1 MTELSKNLQKECVAF
16 RKVSI
21 MNNNIKM
28 NFTNTTLAFTT
39 TSHNHGITANT
50 IPTSYLRKNTENAY
64 AKCKADMERRK
75 QRDYIIKHGSFYQ
88 AMDAF
93 FTKI

>member
-1 MTELSKNLQKECVAF
+1 
-16 RKVSI
+16 

-28 NFTNTTLAFTT
+28 NFVNTTVAFAT
-39 TSHNHGITANT
+39 TSHNHGNTANT
-50 IPTSYLRKNTENAY
+50 ISTNYLRKNTENAY

-75 QRDYIIKHGSFYQ
+75 QRDYTIKHGSFYQ

>member
-1 MTELSKNLQKECVAF
+1 
-16 RKVSI
+16 

-28 NFTNTTLAFTT
+28 TFTNTTAAFANTH
-39 TSHNHGITANT
+39 SYGNTANT
-50 IPTSYLRKNTENAY
+50 ISTNHLRKNTENAY

-88 AMDAF
+88 AMNAF
-93 FTKI
+93 FAKI

>member
-1 MTELSKNLQKECVAF
+1 MRSIQKEE
-16 RKVSI
+16 SI

-28 NFTNTTLAFTT
+28 TFTNTTAAFANTH
-39 TSHNHGITANT
+39 SYGNTANT
-50 IPTSYLRKNTENAY
+50 ISTNHLRKNTETAY

-75 QRDYIIKHGSFYQ
+75 QRDYTIKHGSFYQ

>member
-1 MTELSKNLQKECVAF
+1 
-16 RKVSI
+16 
-21 MNNNIKM
+21 MNSNIKM
-28 NFTNTTLAFTT
+28 TFTNTTAAFATT
-39 TSHNHGITANT
+39 HSYGNIANT
-50 IPTSYLRKNTENAY
+50 ISTNYLRKNAENAY

>member
-1 MTELSKNLQKECVAF
+1 
-16 RKVSI
+16 

-28 NFTNTTLAFTT
+28 NFVNTTVAFAT
-39 TSHNHGITANT
+39 TSHNRGNTANT
-50 IPTSYLRKNTENAY
+50 ISTNYRRKNTENAY

-75 QRDYIIKHGSFYQ
+75 QRDYTIKHGSFYQ
-88 AMDAF
+88 AMDTF

>member
-1 MTELSKNLQKECVAF
+1 
-16 RKVSI
+16 

-28 NFTNTTLAFTT
+28 NFVNTTVAFAT
-39 TSHNHGITANT
+39 TSHNHGNTANT
-50 IPTSYLRKNTENAY
+50 ISTNYRRKNTENAY
-64 AKCKADMERRK
+64 VKYKADMERRK
-75 QRDYIIKHGSFYQ
+75 QRDYTIKHGSFYQ

>member
-1 MTELSKNLQKECVAF
+1 
-16 RKVSI
+16 

-28 NFTNTTLAFTT
+28 NFINTTVAFAT
-39 TSHNHGITANT
+39 TSHNHGNIANT
-50 IPTSYLRKNTENAY
+50 IPTSYLRKSTENAY

-75 QRDYIIKHGSFYQ
+75 QRDYTIKHGSFYQ

>member
-1 MTELSKNLQKECVAF
+1 
-16 RKVSI
+16 
-21 MNNNIKM
+21 MNSIKM
-28 NFTNTTLAFTT
+28 NFTNTTVAFATT
-39 TSHNHGITANT
+39 HTHSYGNITNT
-50 IPTSYLRKNTENAY
+50 ISTNYFRKNTGNAY

>member
-1 MTELSKNLQKECVAF
+1 
-16 RKVSI
+16 

-28 NFTNTTLAFTT
+28 NFVNTTVAFAT
-39 TSHNHGITANT
+39 TSHNHGNTANT

-75 QRDYIIKHGSFYQ
+75 QRDYTIKHGSFYQ

-93 FTKI
+93 FTNI

>member
-1 MTELSKNLQKECVAF
+1 
-16 RKVSI
+16 

-28 NFTNTTLAFTT
+28 NFVNTTVAFAT
-39 TSHNHGITANT
+39 TSHNHGNTANT

-75 QRDYIIKHGSFYQ
+75 Q
-88 AMDAF
+88 
-93 FTKI
+93 

>member
-1 MTELSKNLQKECVAF
+1 M
-16 RKVSI
+16 
-21 MNNNIKM
+21 NNIKM
-28 NFTNTTLAFTT
+28 NFVNTTAAFATT
-39 TSHNHGITANT
+39 HNYGNTANIIST
-50 IPTSYLRKNTENAY
+50 NYLRKNTENAY

-93 FTKI
+93 FAKI